1 MCVKQVIVFDSGLLR
16 VRRCAGR
23 AYGQETALSS
33 LSTAAATQTTMSDA
47 DCGSNTAKQR
57 VLSVPVMGVYL
68 RRCTS
73 WLGPLAATTRPSS
86 QLSGTQPLNLLDCA
100 VALCVVCN
108 SSLQSLR
115 TALGGPT

>member
-57 VLSVPVMGVYL
+57 VLSVPVIGRLFALVYIL
-68 RRCTS
+68 A
-73 WLGPLAATTRPSS
+73 GPPAATTRPSS
-86 QLSGTQPLNLLDCA
+86 ELTGSLSLNL
-100 VALCVVCN
+100 
-108 SSLQSLR
+108 
-115 TALGGPT
+115 